1 MSVNMSAPSPIYN
14 QQPQT
19 ASGSGGGNY
28 YNPSSA
34 IPQTAPPMY
43 GEDEV
48 PMSVQLHQHQNQHQA
63 MGTPL
68 QMIATP
74 LPQVPGGN
82 WNYLNHSTSQAHP
95 QSHSQSQTPMP
106 SSLTPAPMDNGGVML
121 NVDQSGSIIPPPG
134 ASGSEDENDDDDEE
148 EEELKEAERSSS
160 VEESGEE

>member
-19 ASGSGGGNY
+19 AGGSSGGNY
-28 YNPSSA
+28 YDPSSA

-48 PMSVQLHQHQNQHQA
+48 PMSVQLHQQQG

-121 NVDQSGSIIPPPG
+121 NVDQSGSIIPVPG
-134 ASGSEDENDDDDEE
+134 ASGSDHDDDDVDDEE
-148 EEELKEAERSSS
+148 EEEEEDLKEAERSSS